1 MATTQFNASTSQA
14 AAAALNAASSTG
26 FNLMELAYNRQR
38 QQMLDTDARTQE
50 QRRITESDR
59 AFQAEQQQ
67 AGIANSQRERALQL
81 EANSQAFTESKYKD
95 LKVQAEKQAAEV
107 RRVTSALGL
116 PPMSDTESLQVV
128 TSLLVRKDAQDLKQ
142 AELKDTTA
150 LRAGILEAGRIS
162 DPAARMAAIRNA
174 FANNPNAKV
183 DEATMKHSVTLVNRD
198 RLMVNQAVFDKIATA
213 GNIND
218 LRAVQSLP
226 GFSEWFSDEAN
237 RSVWKDRFSEL
248 DKLEPK
254 GKTRDVIKISSD
266 GTTLW
271 DNGVPA
277 VKVEDRQVRD
287 ANGKLTPF
295 LPRSIA
301 TVWGISL
308 RYSSITSSLTPSVV
322 RLLRQQPMRLMRRM
336 AARSILLRKA
346 PTPRL
351 KPSPLLPP
359 LKISF
364 KPSTLRSNEQH
375 TLPRLC

>member
-183 DEATMKHSVTLVNRD
+183 DEATMKHAVTLVNRD

-287 ANGKLTPF
+287 ANGKLTTLSAPVYRDRMGNIITVQQYNQ
-295 LPRSIA
+295 LLNAERGKAAAAA
-301 TVWGISL
+301 TDEADAEDG
-308 RYSSITSSLTPSVV
+308 SSLYPS
-322 RLLRQQPMRLMRRM
+322 
-336 AARSILLRKA
+336 SESSDSKTKA
-346 PTPRL
+346 
-351 KPSPLLPP
+351 KSPVTASKDLVQTFYA
-359 LKISF
+359 SF
-364 KPSTLRSNEQH
+364 
-375 TLPRLC
+375 